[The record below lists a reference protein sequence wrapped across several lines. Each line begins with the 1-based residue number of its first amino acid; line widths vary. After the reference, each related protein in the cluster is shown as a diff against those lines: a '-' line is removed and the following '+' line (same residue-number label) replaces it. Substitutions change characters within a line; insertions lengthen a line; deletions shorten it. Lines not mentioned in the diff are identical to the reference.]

1 LRLRVILR
9 HCLGPRAGGGWG
21 NQEMSPTIESS
32 PRFQIEERRDDDG
45 ALRLALIGEL
55 DLAFTDELGRRLRA
69 LQANGVGV
77 RLDLARLEFIDSTG
91 VRELI
96 RSVSESRRNGWPL
109 QICGQLTEPV
119 RRVVDLVGVAPQLWP
134 DTS

>member
-1 LRLRVILR
+1 M
-9 HCLGPRAGGGWG
+9 G
-21 NQEMSPTIESS
+21 PTIESS
-32 PRFQIEERRDDDG
+32 PHFQIEERRDDDG
-45 ALRLALIGEL
+45 AVRLALIGEL

-69 LQANGVGV
+69 LQADGV
-77 RLDLARLEFIDSTG
+77 RVRVDLARLEFIDSTG

-96 RSVSESRRNGWPL
+96 RSVSDSRRNGWRL

-134 DTS
+134 DAS